1 MNNLKSRDSVV
12 LTITVI
18 VLLLPLALLGYYM
31 VQKHQWA
38 QERLAEL
45 EPRYSRLLG
54 LEAQG
59 AELVD
64 MLARAQAA
72 RVKYVYPA
80 SQDATQAGNAAQQQ
94 VRDIF
99 SSAGLQV
106 ISSQVLPPKAEKG
119 FDRIPLAVRT
129 EGEWL
134 AVQSALAVLSSQVPI
149 IVIDELDLQVQ
160 GGLGSTAGKQAPR
173 LAAQFSL
180 SVLRERS

>member
-1 MNNLKSRDSVV
+1 MNPLKSRDSVV

-31 VQKHQWA
+31 AQKHQWA
-38 QERLAEL
+38 QDRLAEL

-64 MLARAQAA
+64 VLARAQAA

-80 SQDATQAGNAAQQQ
+80 SQDATQAGNAAQQK

-119 FDRIPLAVRT
+119 FDRIPLTVRT
-129 EGEWL
+129 EGEL
-134 AVQSALAVLSSQVPI
+134 LALQTALVGLTGQSPAILVDGVAVQTIGAVKADKPQRLG
-149 IVIDELDLQVQ
+149 VQ
-160 GGLGSTAGKQAPR
+160 
-173 LAAQFSL
+173 FNL
-180 SVLRERS
+180 SVLREQP